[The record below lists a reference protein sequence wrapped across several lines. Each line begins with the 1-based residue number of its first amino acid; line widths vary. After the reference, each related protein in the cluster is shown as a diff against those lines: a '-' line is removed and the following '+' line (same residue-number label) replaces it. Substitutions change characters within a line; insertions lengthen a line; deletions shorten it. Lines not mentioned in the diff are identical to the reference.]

1 MIARFAAIGAAGAAM
16 LCGGAFAA
24 STLLVSLGTTVHK
37 YDAATGADQGV
48 FASGFSAAS
57 GIGFD
62 PANGFVYVTDYS
74 ANTVT
79 KFDTVGNLIGSFGS
93 GYSGPEGLVVDGAGN
108 VFVANYNVSTVTKF
122 NSSGTLLATLA
133 VGGPPEGLDMASNG
147 DLLVNN
153 YGGSILSHN
162 GIGFSTFASGLTN
175 NLPLAVDEA
184 GNVYVA
190 EYTGLKRLLK
200 YSSTGTLLSSIS
212 LGYSS
217 YGMTFNDET
226 DELLVGN
233 NVPGNAINRYNTSLG
248 FLGTLTTPATPPKY
262 MTVIPEPSRALLALI
277 GMAGL
282 ALRRRRA

>member
-1 MIARFAAIGAAGAAM
+1 MPFAILLCSGLAGAA
-16 LCGGAFAA
+16 
-24 STLLVSLGTTVHK
+24 SLLVSLGATVHK

-48 FASGFSAAS
+48 FASGFTATK

-62 PANGFVYVTDYS
+62 PGNGFVYVADYV

-79 KFDTVGNLIGSFGS
+79 KFNTAGSFISSFGT
-93 GYSGPEGLVVDGAGN
+93 GNGPEGLVVDGAGN
-108 VFVANYNVSTVTKF
+108 IFVANYNASTVTKY
-122 NSSGTLLATLA
+122 NPSGSLLATYS
-133 VGGPPEGLDMASNG
+133 VGGPPAGMDMASNG

-175 NLPLAVDEA
+175 NLPLAVDDL

-217 YGMTFNDET
+217 YGMAFNDET
-226 DELLVGN
+226 GELLVGN
-233 NVPGNAINRYNTSLG
+233 NSPGNAINRYNTSLG
-248 FLGTLTTPATPPKY
+248 FLGTLTTPATAPQY
-262 MTVIPEPSRALLALI
+262 MTVVPEPSRALLALI
-277 GMAGL
+277 GIAGL
-282 ALRRRRA
+282 AMRRRRS